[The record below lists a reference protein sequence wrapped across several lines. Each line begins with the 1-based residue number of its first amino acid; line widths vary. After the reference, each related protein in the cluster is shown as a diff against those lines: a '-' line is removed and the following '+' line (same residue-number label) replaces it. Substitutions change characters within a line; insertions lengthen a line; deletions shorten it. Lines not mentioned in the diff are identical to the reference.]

1 MRALFNGAEAFN
13 QPIGSWDT
21 SKVSDMTETFFYAV
35 AFNQDISGW
44 DTSQVT
50 RMHRTFNMAYVFN
63 HDIGSWDTSLV
74 TDMSYMFDK
83 AYAFNYNIFSW
94 TGTAATTSQT
104 NMFLDAS
111 AFQAKFTCTDAD
123 DGPATSCQIP
133 LKSYGASPAA
143 DKLPLGMCE
152 GDCDDDSECAGNL
165 ACFERSGWKMV
176 PGCSTTGTENRDYCY
191 DPLFPM
197 STKCDVLYEADSPS
211 LPTLQAAT
219 VNFPSDEAMF
229 GVDYA
234 YHVYAEVTVGS
245 GSSIPSYEAVYM
257 LGSHPG
263 GGGGTTS
270 CGSWLGGLYKGK
282 PSIGSR
288 CNYGTSAPDVGDS
301 TITAATALTRGQKYT
316 IEWMYKP
323 TSPRRAQIK
332 VDGVVVVDARNVYFD
347 IASTSAT
354 EYLTIGSK
362 YHNQYSTTDYAQ
374 FLGSIHT
381 VKVKLCGTGV
391 LKDQGASPTAAN
403 KPLALCEGNCG
414 SDSDCT
420 GNLVCFQRDGDV
432 SVPGCTGTAVT
443 GRNYCIMPAYAG

>member
-1 MRALFNGAEAFN
+1 VTTMMFMFNSASAF
-13 QPIGSWDT
+13 SH
-21 SKVSDMTETFFYAV
+21 V
-35 AFNQDISGW
+35 IS
-44 DTSQVT
+44 
-50 RMHRTFNMAYVFN
+50 
-63 HDIGSWDTSLV
+63 
-74 TDMSYMFDK
+74 
-83 AYAFNYNIFSW
+83 SW
-94 TGTAATTSQT
+94 TGTAAITAQT
-104 NMFLDAS
+104 GMFSGAT
-111 AFQAKFTCTDAD
+111 AFQDKFTCTDAIT
-123 DGPATSCQIP
+123 GPATSCQIP
-133 LKSYGASPAA
+133 LVSYGGSPAA
-143 DKLPLGMCE
+143 NKLPLGMCE

-165 ACFERSGWKMV
+165 ACFERDGLKMV
-176 PGCSTTGTENRDYCY
+176 PGCEGTGGTSSTDLDFCY
-191 DPLFPM
+191 DPLFPL

-245 GSSIPSYEAVYM
+245 GSSFPSYEAVYM
-257 LGSHPG
+257 LGSTPS

-270 CGSWLGGLYKGK
+270 CGSWLGGLYYGK

-288 CNYGTSAPDVGDS
+288 CNYGASAPDVGDS
-301 TITAATALTRGQKYT
+301 TITAATALTRGQNYT

-347 IASTSAT
+347 IASNSAT

-362 YHNQYSTTDYAQ
+362 YHDQYSTTSYAE

-391 LKDQGASPTAAN
+391 LKDQGAAPSAAN
-403 KPLALCEGNCG
+403 MPLALCEGNCG
-414 SDSDCT
+414 SDNDCM

-443 GRNYCIMPAYAG
+443 DHDYCISPAYAG